1 MEGEGHFIN
10 FLLTH
15 ERSGAC
21 GGRTS
26 KRLSVQTVLI
36 SPGNHGKHESEA
48 RAPLGGAAVWGVQLL
63 TQRSGSAG
71 AFL

>member
-48 RAPLGGAAVWGVQLL
+48 RAPLGGPQCGV
-63 TQRSGSAG
+63 SSC
-71 AFL
+71 